1 VRFRLGEYPSG
12 VRISTVVPV
21 FNEEDSLP
29 ELHRR
34 LAAALDSADMEF
46 EAIYV
51 DDGSRDGSVRVLRD
65 LADRDPRIV
74 VVILNR
80 NYGQHAAVF
89 AGMAESR
96 GETVVTLD
104 ADLQNP
110 PEEVPAVVRRA
121 EEGVDVVAT
130 YRPGR
135 RDSLFRRWASSA
147 INFYTSRATGI
158 SLKDYDC
165 MLRGYR
171 RPVVDALLSAP
182 EISTFIPAL
191 ANTFA
196 RSIAEIPVAH
206 AERSHG
212 NSRYSLR
219 RLISLQFDLMTGFST
234 FPIRLMTWVGILIS
248 SCSFLL
254 GGYLLLRRFVWGIE
268 EEFGLFT
275 LAAFGFLAIGALFV
289 SIGVLGEYV
298 ARIYAEVRHRP
309 RFIVSAVLREPGRGA
324 SGRPHPAPGDRSREV
339 PCASS

>member
-1 VRFRLGEYPSG
+1 MRV
-12 VRISTVVPV
+12 STVVPV
-21 FNEEDSLP
+21 FNEERSLP

-34 LAAALDSADMEF
+34 IAAALDGAGMEF
-46 EAIYV
+46 EALYV

-65 LADRDPRIV
+65 IADRDPRAVIV
-74 VVILNR
+74 VLNR
-80 NYGQHAAVF
+80 NYGQHAAIF
-89 AGMAESR
+89 AGMAESQGR
-96 GETVVTLD
+96 TVVTLD

-110 PEEVPAVVRRA
+110 PEEIPAVVRRV

-135 RDSLFRRWASSA
+135 RDSLFRRWASAA
-147 INFYTSRATGI
+147 INFYTARATGVA
-158 SLKDYDC
+158 LRDYGC

-171 RPVVDALLSAP
+171 RPVVEALLSSP

-196 RSIAEIPVAH
+196 RTIAEIPVGH

-212 NSRYSLR
+212 TSRYSLWK
-219 RLISLQFDLMTGFST
+219 LVSLQFDLMTGFTT
-234 FPIRLMTWVGILIS
+234 FPIRIMTYLGLLIS
-248 SCSFLL
+248 ACSFVL
-254 GGYLLLRRFVWGIE
+254 GGYLLLRRFAWGIE

-289 SIGVLGEYV
+289 AVGVLGEYV
-298 ARIYAEVRHRP
+298 ARIYAEVRRRP
-309 RFIVSAVLREPGRGA
+309 RYLVSAVIRGA
-324 SGRPHPAPGDRSREV
+324 VQGPAKGRPPAREA

>member
-1 VRFRLGEYPSG
+1 V
-12 VRISTVVPV
+12 STVVPV
-21 FNEEDSLP
+21 FNEERSLP

-34 LAAALDSADMEF
+34 IAAALDGAGMEF
-46 EAIYV
+46 EALYV

-65 LADRDPRIV
+65 IADRDPRAVIV
-74 VVILNR
+74 VLNR
-80 NYGQHAAVF
+80 NYGQHAAIF
-89 AGMAESR
+89 AGMAESQGR
-96 GETVVTLD
+96 TVVTLD

-110 PEEVPAVVRRA
+110 PEEIPAVVRRV

-135 RDSLFRRWASSA
+135 RDSLFRRWASAA
-147 INFYTSRATGI
+147 INFYTARATGVA
-158 SLKDYDC
+158 LRDYGC

-171 RPVVDALLSAP
+171 RPVVEALLSSP

-196 RSIAEIPVAH
+196 RTIAEIPVGH

-212 NSRYSLR
+212 TSRYSLWK
-219 RLISLQFDLMTGFST
+219 LVSLQFDLMTGFTT
-234 FPIRLMTWVGILIS
+234 FPIRIMTYLGLLIS
-248 SCSFLL
+248 ACSFVL
-254 GGYLLLRRFVWGIE
+254 GGYLLLRRFAWGIE

-289 SIGVLGEYV
+289 AVGVLGEYV
-298 ARIYAEVRHRP
+298 ARIYAEVRRRP
-309 RFIVSAVLREPGRGA
+309 RYLVSAVIRGA
-324 SGRPHPAPGDRSREV
+324 VQGPAKGRPPAREA